1 MTKKPKVIFFDID
14 WTLYDHQNHQWPASA
29 LSALKELKAK
39 GYKLIICTARPYHS
53 FRLFGALDLGIE
65 WDGYIA
71 SAGGVG
77 YVDGVYV
84 HKSLMAGP
92 DVASFIA
99 LAKRE
104 KLTLELVE
112 LTTRKLV
119 FPLEEYA
126 QHFYDAYHE
135 SIPELGHFEGEE
147 VTGLN
152 FFAPKS
158 YDAEFT
164 KAFPQ
169 LIYSRYF
176 DYAVDVMG
184 APHLKGV
191 AVDAILS
198 HYGYHKD
205 EAMGFG
211 DDIQD
216 ISMAEHVGT
225 FVCMGQGKDEVKAI
239 ASYVTDPVWDD
250 GVAKA
255 LRHFQLID

>member
-1 MTKKPKVIFFDID
+1 MTTQPKVIFFDID
-14 WTLYDHQNHQWPASA
+14 WTLYDHQNHQWPFSA
-29 LSALKELKAK
+29 LTALKELKAK

-53 FRLFGALDLGIE
+53 FKLFGALDLGID

-71 SAGGVG
+71 SAGGVA
-77 YVDGVYV
+77 YVDGVFV
-84 HKSLMAGP
+84 HKSLMASN
-92 DVASFIA
+92 DVKAFCA
-99 LAKRE
+99 LAGKE

-112 LTTRKLV
+112 VLTRKLV
-119 FPLEEYA
+119 YPMTEDA
-126 QHFYDAYHE
+126 QHFYEGYHE
-135 SIPELGHFEGEE
+135 SIPERGSFEGEE
-147 VTGLN
+147 VIGLN
-152 FFAPKS
+152 FFAPAS

-184 APHLKGV
+184 TPHLKGL
-191 AVDAILS
+191 AVDKILQ

-225 FVCMGQGKDEVKAI
+225 FVCMGQGKAEVKAV

-255 LRHFQLID
+255 LRHFRLI